1 MSACLA
7 RPYAESA
14 VPPPRPHLASQP
26 ALPKPVAG
34 GQVSSGRQ
42 KRSHNGRRR
51 DDDTDRALPEVYV
64 GRRQPAIP
72 LQGECHDDPGGEPG
86 GEGGHSRIWPTA
98 AYPVLGGGE
107 SLRNAFSKSGS
118 GPRSKREVP
127 HRAIGGGTSLQKR
140 ACCWGGRPPLS
151 HQLKVRTLAVELA
164 REKLGLKGAALRA
177 SLEEE
182 KLVSAALDAD
192 EGRPV
197 ELERHR
203 EVRVDTAA
211 RVGDRH
217 LPTRRSYRRQC
228 Y

>member
-1 MSACLA
+1 MGAHPLRDFSSPFRHHLTAGLGCSGSPATCANTRLTMSACLA

-51 DDDTDRALPEVYV
+51 DDDTDRALPDVYV

-140 ACCWGGRPPLS
+140 ACCWGGRPLRSTSVMPRQRS
-151 HQLKVRTLAVELA
+151 LKTHPFE
-164 REKLGLKGAALRA
+164 
-177 SLEEE
+177 
-182 KLVSAALDAD
+182 
-192 EGRPV
+192 
-197 ELERHR
+197 
-203 EVRVDTAA
+203 
-211 RVGDRH
+211 
-217 LPTRRSYRRQC
+217 
-228 Y
+228 